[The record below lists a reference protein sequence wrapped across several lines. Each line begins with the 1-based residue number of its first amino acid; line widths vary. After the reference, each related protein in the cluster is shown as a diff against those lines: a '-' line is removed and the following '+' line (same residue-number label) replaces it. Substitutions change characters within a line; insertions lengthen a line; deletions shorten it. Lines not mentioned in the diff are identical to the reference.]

1 MSEEEAMAGPQ
12 DCCGLTV
19 SQDFA
24 LVNSTAEASQVEQWL
39 RKNNQKSGTQL

>member
-1 MSEEEAMAGPQ
+1 MSEEDAMEGPQ

-39 RKNNQKSGTQL
+39 RKNNQNTRTQL